1 MTFARRALRATKVL
15 GLVTVQDA
23 GRRGFMHLG
32 VPPGGALV
40 PDALARAN
48 VAVGNDPG
56 APALEIVG
64 RVGVTSEDGL
74 DRRAVVVGIDDGAR
88 HELSPGEAFELASSD
103 AARVRYLAVA
113 GGIDVPI
120 VLGGRGTLLVARM
133 GGLDG
138 RVLRVGD
145 VLPAGDAEP
154 RAISSTE
161 RAATPAPIAL
171 PPPAS
176 ASADIVLRVLAG
188 PDHDA
193 AALDSLVAATFRIGA
208 ATDRVGARLVG
219 HHMQTALTV
228 ARSRPM
234 VRGAIQIPPSGEPI
248 VLGPDHPTT
257 GGYPV
262 IAVVITSDVGA
273 IYTRSAGASVA
284 FALAG
289 RS

>member
-1 MTFARRALRATKVL
+1 MTFARRAFRATKVH

-48 VAVGNDPG
+48 AAVGNDPG
-56 APALEIVG
+56 AAALEIVG
-64 RVGVTSEDGL
+64 RIGVTSEDAL
-74 DRRAVVVGIDDGAR
+74 DRRAVVVGTDEGNR
-88 HELSPGEAFELASSD
+88 HELSPGVAFELASSD

-113 GGIDVPI
+113 GGIDVPL

-138 RVLRVGD
+138 RVLRSGD
-145 VLPAGDAEP
+145 VLAAGDAEP
-154 RAISSTE
+154 LAISSTE
-161 RAATPAPIAL
+161 HAAPPAPL
-171 PPPAS
+171 TS

-188 PDHDA
+188 PDHDE
-193 AALDSLVAATFRIGA
+193 AALATLLASTFRIGTS
-208 ATDRVGARLVG
+208 TDRVGARLTG
-219 HHMQTALTV
+219 HPVHTALTV

-262 IAVVITSDVGA
+262 IAVVLTADVGA
-273 IYTRSAGASVA
+273 IYTRSPGASVA
-284 FALAG
+284 FTLA
-289 RS
+289 R